1 MPGLATIPMLQEQ
14 VTKYVERQ
22 ITILGAETKPLII
35 EWVNIQTSSIVNVND
50 G

>member
-1 MPGLATIPMLQEQ
+1 MLQEQ